1 MSTFVSISIYAT
13 LVLVGLIAFSG
24 AMIGL
29 GGWLDATTADA
40 DADH

>member
-24 AMIGL
+24 TMIGL
-29 GGWLDATTADA
+29 AGWLVANTDD